1 MYRRKNTHY
10 DRRPLSLIL
19 MLGSLIG
26 SLAISHPGTN
36 AKTNSAHNP
45 PSTQRFAGE
54 SSKDLSRRA
63 LSFEA
68 NQGQTESRVKFLS
81 RGDGYT
87 LFLTQE
93 EAVLSLRQKQDQ
105 QPAIV
110 RMKLAGANRNPEA
123 VGEEKLPAKVNY
135 FSGRDRTGWTSNI
148 ATYAKVKY
156 REVYPGVDM
165 VYYGNQRQLE
175 YDFIVAPNRDPRQIR
190 LNFSGIRNLALDNT
204 GALLMETAEG
214 QIRQQPPVAY
224 QEFDG
229 RRQPVTAAYVLKSQQ
244 EVGFELGNYDPQRTL
259 VIDPIIDYSTYLGGS
274 GQDMG
279 NDIAVDANGLI
290 YVTGWTAS
298 LNFPVEDAIK
308 GTLTGTVD
316 AFISVINPSLGVNSL
331 VSSTYWGQS
340 SGFGNTEGRAI
351 AINSENHV
359 LVAGI
364 TTAHTF
370 PTTPG
375 SLQPTYQSLSG
386 TNGFLSKF
394 DLSTGTLLYSTY
406 LMGAGSDE
414 PSDLAVDVKDRVYVA
429 GRTTSTNFPIT
440 PSSAYQINNAGIF
453 DGFVMKLIPRGST
466 YALRYSTYLG
476 GHSTDSASNIAVDSN
491 ENVYLTGSTQ
501 SNDLLGTPQYD
512 GFPVFNAYQ
521 PNHSAGDDAFVTKID
536 TKAIGSDSLAY
547 STYLGGNGSENATVQ
562 HGGIAFDQ
570 TTSSQVYV
578 TGSTNSANF
587 PLRDELD
594 GTLAA
599 YDVFITRIDTDLSG
613 NDSLIYS
620 TFLGGSGND
629 SGNDIAV
636 DNWGRVYVTGATQSS
651 NFPVVCGDAKGPS
664 TDGFVTMLDSG
675 GSAILFST
683 HIGGDFIDEIYAIA
697 LDASGSAHVT
707 GISYSWGFP
716 FVNGFQPNPA
726 GAGDAFVSTI
736 TPVKCE

>member
-10 DRRPLSLIL
+10 DRRPLSVML

-36 AKTNSAHNP
+36 AMTHSAHNL
-45 PSTQRFAGE
+45 PSTQQFAGE

-68 NQGQTESRVKFLS
+68 NEGQTESRVKFLS

-105 QPAIV
+105 QPAVV
-110 RMKLAGANRNPEA
+110 RMKLVGANRNPEA

-135 FSGRDRTGWTSNI
+135 FSGRDRTSWTSNI

-175 YDFIVAPNRDPRQIR
+175 YDFIVAPNRDPRTIR
-190 LNFSGIRNLALDNT
+190 LNFSGIRNLAIDNS
-204 GALLMETAEG
+204 GALLMETGEG
-214 QIRQQPPVAY
+214 QIQQQPPVAY

-229 RRQPVTAAYVLKSQQ
+229 RRQPVAVAYVLKSQR
-244 EVGFELGNYDPQRTL
+244 EVGFELGKYDPQRTL

-274 GQDMG
+274 GQDQG
-279 NDIAVDANGLI
+279 NDIVVDANGYL
-290 YVTGWTAS
+290 YVTGWTAAV
-298 LNFPVEDAIK
+298 NFPVEAAIK

-340 SGFGNTEGRAI
+340 SGYGNTEGRAI
-351 AINSENHV
+351 AIDSENHV
-359 LVAGI
+359 IVTGI

-375 SLQPTYQSLSG
+375 SLQPAYQPFSG

-406 LMGAGSDE
+406 LIGSGSDE
-414 PSDLAVDVKDRVYVA
+414 PSDLAVDIENNVYIA

-440 PSSAYQINNAGIF
+440 LSNAYQINNAGIF
-453 DGFVMKLIPRGST
+453 DGFVMKLAPSGLT
-466 YALRYSTYLG
+466 YSLRYSTYLG
-476 GHSTDSASNIAVDSN
+476 GYTDDCASNIAVDAN
-491 ENVYLTGSTQ
+491 ENVYLTGTTQ
-501 SNDLLGTPQYD
+501 SRDLPGTPQYD

-521 PNHSAGDDAFVTKID
+521 PNHGGGDDAFVTKIN
-536 TKAIGSDSLAY
+536 TRASGADSLAY
-547 STYLGGNGSENATVQ
+547 STYLGGNGSENAMVQ
-562 HGGIAFDQ
+562 LGGIAFDK

-578 TGSTNSANF
+578 TGSTNSASF
-587 PLRDELD
+587 PLRDELY
-594 GTLAA
+594 GPLGF
-599 YDVFITRIDTDLSG
+599 YDVFITRIDTGLSG
-613 NDSLIYS
+613 DDSLIYS
-620 TFLGGSGND
+620 TRLGGSGND
-629 SGNDIAV
+629 FGTDIAV
-636 DNWGRVYVTGATQSS
+636 DNWGRIYVTGGTQSS
-651 NFPVVCGDAKGPS
+651 NYPVVCGTVKGPS
-664 TDGFVTMLDSG
+664 TDGFVTILDSG

-683 HIGGDFIDEIYAIA
+683 HIGGDFIDQINAIA
-697 LDASGSAHVT
+697 VDASGAAHVT